1 MYKRILLIVG
11 IDGLIKGMG
20 LLIIPLYLFLMPKQ
34 EFGEFGYYYSAIGFI
49 VPIVILGLYVTQ
61 IKEFSAAIDLQKK
74 KVIFSSTLLLVGGF
88 TGLLFLMI
96 SLTGLGQFC
105 FESVFGLQKNAI
117 YKYYAFVILIYCGTL
132 NLVLYSHAM
141 SLKSSK
147 ALAWF
152 NGLRFLFANIAPLGC
167 LFIGIGDFDVSL
179 ERLIGIA
186 IGESC
191 FCIGI
196 LYWYGRDYWTWN
208 IDKDFLHRA
217 ITTGLAITPGAIAC
231 LLGSMSDRYFLGTYH
246 GMGQLAEYNLAMQL
260 ISPAQMI
267 VASVQTVWIPHAFSI
282 EGNLNAYHQSLS
294 FMWKT
299 LAVMTGIMCGICIVV
314 MLGKRFH
321 IIPVNYLDVERLVPL
336 LAVSAIASA
345 LVNLPNLLLV
355 RFDRASSVSFIS
367 WGGAILSITAGVF
380 ITKPFGYYGA
390 SISAMVIQIF
400 ILLISWYIAKQCLNK
415 CVQENAENVF
425 AS

>member
-34 EFGEFGYYYSAIGFI
+34 EFGEFGYYFSAIGFL
-49 VPIVILGLYVTQ
+49 VPIIILGLYVTQ
-61 IKEFSAAIDLQKK
+61 IKEFSATNDLQKK
-74 KVIFSSTLLLVGGF
+74 KVIFSSTMLLVGGF
-88 TGLLFLMI
+88 TGLFFLII

-105 FESVFGLQKNAI
+105 FESVFGLQKNAT
-117 YKYYAFVILIYCGTL
+117 YKYYAFVMLIYSGTL
-132 NLVLYSHAM
+132 NLALYSHIM
-141 SLKSSK
+141 SLKSGK

-167 LFIGIGDFDVSL
+167 LFIGLGDFDTSL

-186 IGESC
+186 IGESS

-196 LYWYGRDYWTWN
+196 LYWYGRDYCTWK
-208 IDKDFLHRA
+208 IDKNFLHRA
-217 ITTGLAITPGAIAC
+217 IQTGLVITPGAIAC
-231 LLGSMSDRYFLGTYH
+231 LFGSMSDRYFLGTYH
-246 GMGQLAEYNLAMQL
+246 GMNQLAEYNLAMQF

-267 VASVQTVWIPHAFSI
+267 ITSIQTVWTPHAFSI
-282 EGNLNAYHQSLS
+282 EGNRNAYDQSLR

-299 LAVMTGIMCGICIVV
+299 LAVMTGIMCGVCICVL
-314 MLGKRFH
+314 LGKRFH

-336 LAVSAIASA
+336 LAVSALASA

-367 WGGAILSITAGVF
+367 WGGAILSLTAGIF

-390 SISAMVIQIF
+390 SISAIVIQIF
-400 ILLISWYIAKQCLNK
+400 VLLISWHIAKKCLNK
-415 CVQENAENVF
+415 CAQENTVNVF
-425 AS
+425 SS